1 MGARTGVTR
10 SPAGGSSRARL
21 AFRISAFLLAV
32 AACVLAISYGG
43 RAIEYRARQQ
53 VIRELKPIAE
63 PNRLRVDFEEWGLSF
78 HHLIV
83 IHYRLT
89 GVPELRKAFWY
100 AIPGEVKV
108 EK

>member
-1 MGARTGVTR
+1 M
-10 SPAGGSSRARL
+10 
-21 AFRISAFLLAV
+21 AV
-32 AACVLAISYGG
+32 AACILVVFYGG
-43 RAIEYRARQQ
+43 LAVEHRARQQ

-63 PNRLRVDFEEWGLSF
+63 PHRFRVEFEEWNFSF
-78 HHLIV
+78 HHFIV

-100 AIPGEVKV
+100 AIPGEVEV